1 MTLFS
6 VAVGIL
12 AKASLVGAKM
22 VKGPGPLRVSPR
34 PAAVTAAT
42 RVERAGLFDAAVA
55 AGSSAIPSKLPAPL
69 VGTAAQPGPK
79 LASVRPPMVE
89 GIVVA
94 LPLPEA
100 AVVSVD
106 DDELSLPQA
115 TTPSERAVAMPSA
128 PAIFRGEVRIV
139 VLLAG
144 GEMRWGFTS

>member
-1 MTLFS
+1 MTLFM
-6 VAVGIL
+6 VALGIL

-22 VKGPGPLRVSPR
+22 VKGPAPLRVSPS

-79 LASVRPPMVE
+79 LASVRLPVVE
-89 GIVVA
+89 GAAVVA
-94 LPLPEA
+94 LLPPPEA

-115 TTPSERAVAMPSA
+115 T
-128 PAIFRGEVRIV
+128 
-139 VLLAG
+139 
-144 GEMRWGFTS
+144 